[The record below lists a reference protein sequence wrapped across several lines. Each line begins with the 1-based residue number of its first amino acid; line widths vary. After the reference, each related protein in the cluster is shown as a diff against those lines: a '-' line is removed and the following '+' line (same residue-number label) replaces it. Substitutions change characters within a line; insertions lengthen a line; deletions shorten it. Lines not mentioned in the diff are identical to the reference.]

1 MPAIFPPKDVTM
13 YTLAADEKAT
23 TILIY
28 TENALVRG
36 ELVTKQT
43 ARVSIWLRMQVQV
56 NYLHLHKPQILAFG
70 GPMTKSMINDEMYY
84 PMDRIYG
91 FHLAPPANE
100 PLDYDG
106 DEPNRAMKDTNL
118 LLGNFAVKGKLR
130 ISTHADLAT
139 AIEVAHTGWLSV
151 YDAEVS
157 PLFVPSFPVMTAP
170 MMLVNPRVVSFGV

>member
-1 MPAIFPPKDVTM
+1 MPAIFPLKDVTM
-13 YTLAADEKAT
+13 YTLAPDEKAT

-56 NYLHLHKPQILAFG
+56 NYLHIHKPQILAFG
-70 GPMTKSMINDEMYY
+70 GPMTKSMINDEMYC
-84 PMDRIYG
+84 PIDRIFG

-100 PLDYDG
+100 PLDYDEN
-106 DEPNRAMKDTNL
+106 EPNRAMKDANL
-118 LLGNFAVKGKLR
+118 FLGNFAVKGKLR

-139 AIEVAHTGWLSV
+139 GIEVAHSGWLSV

>member
-1 MPAIFPPKDVTM
+1 M

-23 TILIY
+23 TIMIY
-28 TENALVRG
+28 TENALLRG

-56 NYLHLHKPQILAFG
+56 NYLHIHKPQILAFG
-70 GPMTKSMINDEMYY
+70 GPMTKSMINDEMYC
-84 PMDRIYG
+84 PIEKIHG

-106 DEPNRAMKDTNL
+106 SEPNRAMKDVNL
-118 LLGNFAVKGKLR
+118 LLGNFTVKGKLR
-130 ISTHADLAT
+130 ISTHTDLAT
-139 AIEVAHTGWLSV
+139 AVEVAHAGWLSV
-151 YDAEVS
+151 YDAEVA

-170 MMLVNPRVVSFGV
+170 LMLVNPKVVSFGV